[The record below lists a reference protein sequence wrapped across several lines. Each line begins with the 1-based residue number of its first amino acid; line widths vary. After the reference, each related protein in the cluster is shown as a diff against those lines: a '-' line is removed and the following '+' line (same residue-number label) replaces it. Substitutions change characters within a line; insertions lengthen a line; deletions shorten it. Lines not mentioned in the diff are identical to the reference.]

1 MAGSV
6 FDEPAILSM
15 LTQVPKYLVGMVGGN
30 DGIVNLGDVT
40 VGIDQKTM
48 PGGIRLVRLNNAVGR
63 ARNLIGIAEQVI
75 RKVELFLESAI
86 ILWGIERGAQDHC
99 VLRRKVLDSITEPI
113 AFNGSARCVGLGIPP
128 QHHVMATI
136 LLQCRD
142 RAVLITHGKGRRQIP
157 YF

>member
-40 VGIDQKTM
+40 IGIDQKTM
-48 PGGIRLVRLNNAVGR
+48 PGRIRLVRLNNAVGR
-63 ARNLIGIAEQVI
+63 ARNLLGIAEQVI

-86 ILWGIERGAQDHC
+86 IFWGIE
-99 VLRRKVLDSITEPI
+99 
-113 AFNGSARCVGLGIPP
+113 
-128 QHHVMATI
+128 
-136 LLQCRD
+136 
-142 RAVLITHGKGRRQIP
+142 
-157 YF
+157 

>member
-40 VGIDQKTM
+40 IGIDQKTM
-48 PGGIRLVRLNNAVGR
+48 PGRIRLVRLNNAVGR
-63 ARNLIGIAEQVI
+63 ARNLFGIAEQVI

-86 ILWGIERGAQDHC
+86 IFWGIE
-99 VLRRKVLDSITEPI
+99 
-113 AFNGSARCVGLGIPP
+113 
-128 QHHVMATI
+128 
-136 LLQCRD
+136 
-142 RAVLITHGKGRRQIP
+142 
-157 YF
+157 